1 MKYTV
6 FFEQVNRTNFQV
18 NADSKEQAQKEATR
32 LYKKYFEQ
40 PSGTVQENWLLESD
54 GEDK

>member
-1 MKYTV
+1 MEYTV

-18 NADSKEQAQKEATR
+18 KADSEQEASEKAEK
-32 LYKKYFEQ
+32 LYKKQ
-40 PSGTVQENWLLESD
+40 RDIPSSCVQEGWIEKSD